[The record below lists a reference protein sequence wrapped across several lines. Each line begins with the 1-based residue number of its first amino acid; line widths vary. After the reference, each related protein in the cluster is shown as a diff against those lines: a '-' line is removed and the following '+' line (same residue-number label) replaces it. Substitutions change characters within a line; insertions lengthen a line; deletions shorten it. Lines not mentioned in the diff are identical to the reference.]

1 MLSYPHTDKLF
12 EGAAPPSA
20 WFYTFEENR
29 NVAVQDLLLGAAD
42 LGPFGTLDPWAVALQ
57 WLQGFSDTEFPK
69 KFDAALAEWIANSW
83 GEPVHPASYG
93 SAVLTARA
101 WESASLIIANFDRL
115 PVSANILRD
124 RVLGNREFLSFM
136 GEGPSRD
143 PAGRAWQV
151 LAQYQEDDSLFEEW
165 NLILKLGPGVPWHHG
180 QYGLMGLDLLPGH
193 RRGAGIPPSLA
204 FGLRSFGHALL
215 KRLSDGYLN
224 EDNARREFER
234 LSRWAQRR
242 YPFKSAW
249 RSVWRQMITSEY
261 DRLAPWVSESLGS
274 DDPLLGRAEK
284 ELVKLPTARQD
295 WLSRVQLLRN
305 QLKRRPTA
313 AILSA
318 AHTLLSEEE
327 EYYRAT
333 GDSYSFVRTACN
345 FASVLPERWLASGIP
360 WLEMAARFDSS
371 NPYPVTQLATALT
384 RSGNLLRAEQVAR
397 RGVYQFPLDV
407 FAFGA
412 LGEVLRTAGKLDEAE
427 SVYRE
432 TVRRFPDN
440 VFARNGLGE
449 VLKAAGKLDEAE
461 SVYREAVRRFPDH
474 EGARNGLSEVLKAVG
489 KLDEAESVYRETVR
503 SFPNHFVSRNGL
515 GEILKAVGKL
525 DEAESVYRETV
536 RSFPNDVV
544 SRTGFGEVLKAVGKL
559 DEAES
564 VYRETVRRFP
574 DNVFAR
580 NGFGEILKAAG
591 KLDEAESVYRETVHR
606 FPHNV
611 VSRTGFGEVLKAAS
625 KLDEAESVY
634 RETVRRFPNDV
645 PARNGLAGVLKAL
658 GKLEEAKSV
667 YRDILD
673 RFPKD
678 VYAKKGLDSIDRLK
692 PGSEEIDAPDFEWGF
707 IPEFDGD
714 LIPELDLEFVPEL
727 DDELTVQSGP
737 PTDEPP
743 QPQLEDSSQIRSLD
757 VDRGSPEEPAPPALD
772 LPASRPSGEGPA
784 FLRPSDI
791 DILIQDSHLLRK
803 WARGTGELAMSHL
816 REEAR
821 SLLGKLERFLRSSP
835 SAVLESSLLLIET
848 QNIQSA
854 LQLLDEAGARYPDSK
869 RVQYASART
878 RREAARQARQEGHPF
893 TFDSPSATDIPIA
906 WTKLLRLEPVLLP
919 TVRLGLV
926 RSLPYLTDGLRL
938 RKAQHSAL
946 GQLGFALHS
955 LQPAKETKDPRSYW
969 AYRVGEL
976 LLGDRAAEVRGASEV
991 LDHDIDV
998 ASQNNE
1004 KHLLTLNG
1012 LEEDLLLHYHLL

>member
-1 MLSYPHTDKLF
+1 
-12 EGAAPPSA
+12 
-20 WFYTFEENR
+20 
-29 NVAVQDLLLGAAD
+29 
-42 LGPFGTLDPWAVALQ
+42 
-57 WLQGFSDTEFPK
+57 
-69 KFDAALAEWIANSW
+69 
-83 GEPVHPASYG
+83 
-93 SAVLTARA
+93 
-101 WESASLIIANFDRL
+101 
-115 PVSANILRD
+115 
-124 RVLGNREFLSFM
+124 
-136 GEGPSRD
+136 
-143 PAGRAWQV
+143 
-151 LAQYQEDDSLFEEW
+151 
-165 NLILKLGPGVPWHHG
+165 
-180 QYGLMGLDLLPGH
+180 
-193 RRGAGIPPSLA
+193 
-204 FGLRSFGHALL
+204 
-215 KRLSDGYLN
+215 
-224 EDNARREFER
+224 
-234 LSRWAQRR
+234 
-242 YPFKSAW
+242 
-249 RSVWRQMITSEY
+249 
-261 DRLAPWVSESLGS
+261 
-274 DDPLLGRAEK
+274 
-284 ELVKLPTARQD
+284 
-295 WLSRVQLLRN
+295 
-305 QLKRRPTA
+305 
-313 AILSA
+313 
-318 AHTLLSEEE
+318 
-327 EYYRAT
+327 
-333 GDSYSFVRTACN
+333 
-345 FASVLPERWLASGIP
+345 
-360 WLEMAARFDSS
+360 
-371 NPYPVTQLATALT
+371 
-384 RSGNLLRAEQVAR
+384 
-397 RGVYQFPLDV
+397 
-407 FAFGA
+407 
-412 LGEVLRTAGKLDEAE
+412 
-427 SVYRE
+427 VYRE

-461 SVYREAVRRFPDH
+461 SVYRE
-474 EGARNGLSEVLKAVG
+474 
-489 KLDEAESVYRETVR
+489 
-503 SFPNHFVSRNGL
+503 
-515 GEILKAVGKL
+515 
-525 DEAESVYRETV
+525 
-536 RSFPNDVV
+536 
-544 SRTGFGEVLKAVGKL
+544 
-559 DEAES
+559 
-564 VYRETVRRFP
+564 TVRRFP
-574 DNVFAR
+574 DN
-580 NGFGEILKAAG
+580 
-591 KLDEAESVYRETVHR
+591 
-606 FPHNV
+606 
-611 VSRTGFGEVLKAAS
+611 
-625 KLDEAESVY
+625 
-634 RETVRRFPNDV
+634 V

>member
-193 RRGAGIPPSLA
+193 RRGAGIPSSLA

-407 FAFGA
+407 FAFEA

-440 VFARNGLGE
+440 
-449 VLKAAGKLDEAE
+449 
-461 SVYREAVRRFPDH
+461 
-474 EGARNGLSEVLKAVG
+474 
-489 KLDEAESVYRETVR
+489 
-503 SFPNHFVSRNGL
+503 
-515 GEILKAVGKL
+515 
-525 DEAESVYRETV
+525 
-536 RSFPNDVV
+536 
-544 SRTGFGEVLKAVGKL
+544 
-559 DEAES
+559 
-564 VYRETVRRFP
+564 
-574 DNVFAR
+574 
-580 NGFGEILKAAG
+580 
-591 KLDEAESVYRETVHR
+591 
-606 FPHNV
+606 
-611 VSRTGFGEVLKAAS
+611 
-625 KLDEAESVY
+625 
-634 RETVRRFPNDV
+634 V